1 MREKKKQEKMVA
13 GAREGLSL
21 CLRLGLQL
29 ATKPSVCGL
38 RKRLALCGSVL
49 FRALT
54 QAISKFSCTFHPAK
68 SACVIE
74 NNGAG
79 LEFAKGRVDVRAAEL
94 DKLLKSRL
102 CHEQR
107 SP

>member
-1 MREKKKQEKMVA
+1 M
-13 GAREGLSL
+13 
-21 CLRLGLQL
+21 
-29 ATKPSVCGL
+29 
-38 RKRLALCGSVL
+38 
-49 FRALT
+49 
-54 QAISKFSCTFHPAK
+54 
-68 SACVIE
+68 IE